1 MKFGI
6 VHILVVG
13 ILIGFVALWMMRRRE
28 HLDAGCPSNGA
39 GIKSVTQSG
48 GFNVRLYTKKECSA
62 MGGKFA
68 GNGKTTWG
76 MTTNSVGECTG
87 TPGGANASFCNVD
100 APPSAEA
107 TAATSGCPTE
117 GEGIKSVK
125 QSGGFNVRLYT
136 NGECS
141 AMGGNFAG
149 NGQTTWGMPNNAVG
163 ECSGVPGGANAS
175 FCNVDGPPSAA
186 ATAAISTPVAP
197 AAAAASPG
205 CPTKGEGIKSL
216 KQSGGF
222 NVRLYT
228 KDECSGMGGN
238 FAGNGQTTW
247 GMASNGVGE
256 CTGTPGGA
264 NASFCNVEA
273 PPSAAA
279 TAAAAASGPAPASS
293 ATAGCPTKGEGM
305 TSVKQTGGLN
315 VRLYTKG
322 ECTSLGGNFAGN
334 GLSTWGMANNDVGE
348 CLGTPGGTNISFCN
362 QTAPPSAAAKG
373 SQSPVSAAAP
383 PVNERMRPSWTPQG
397 PPPQAPSN
405 QPWAPP
411 GNPPPPAM
419 FPTGPPVGSGTPAPP
434 GSMNYAP
441 YTLSATAT
449 SPLGPGPEYVSKNEL
464 VPCQCM
470 KPTCNKEHFTVEN
483 PFSSFLQ

>member
-48 GFNVRLYTKKECSA
+48 GFNVRLYTKGECSA
-62 MGGKFA
+62 MGGSFA

-76 MTTNSVGECTG
+76 MTTNAVGECTG

-107 TAATSGCPTE
+107 AAATSGCPTE
-117 GEGIKSVK
+117 GEGIKSINQSGGFNVRLYTK
-125 QSGGFNVRLYT
+125 GECSTMGGNFAGNGQSTWGMPNNDVGECLGTPGGANASFCNVDAPPSAAATAATAAPVPAAASATPGCPTKGEGIKSINQSGGFNVRLYT
-136 NGECS
+136 N
-141 AMGGNFAG
+141 
-149 NGQTTWGMPNNAVG
+149 
-163 ECSGVPGGANAS
+163 
-175 FCNVDGPPSAA
+175 
-186 ATAAISTPVAP
+186 
-197 AAAAASPG
+197 
-205 CPTKGEGIKSL
+205 
-216 KQSGGF
+216 
-222 NVRLYT
+222 
-228 KDECSGMGGN
+228 DECSGMGGN

-247 GMASNGVGE
+247 GMANNDVGE

-273 PPSAAA
+273 PPSASASAA
-279 TAAAAASGPAPASS
+279 VSGSGPAPVAS
-293 ATAGCPTKGEGM
+293 ATAGCPTSGEGI
-305 TSVKQTGGLN
+305 TSIKQTGGLN

-334 GLSTWGMANNDVGE
+334 GQSTWGMANNDVGE

-362 QTAPPSAAAKG
+362 QTAPPSAAAN
-373 SQSPVSAAAP
+373 SVANPAAVPSGP
-383 PVNERMRPSWTPQG
+383 PPPPPTNERIRPSWAPQG
-397 PPPQAPSN
+397 PPPPAPSN

-411 GNPPPPAM
+411 GNPA
-419 FPTGPPVGSGTPAPP
+419 PPVIPTNLGRVGAPAPP
-434 GSMNYAP
+434 GSMSYAP
-441 YTLSATAT
+441 YTLSSTAT

-470 KPTCNKEHFTVEN
+470 KPTCNKEHFTD
-483 PFSSFLQ
+483 